1 MRVREREQD
10 SPGYLDLALHLQTK
24 LDLALCHI
32 PRDLRGGV
40 LSIMFKDLYT

>member
-1 MRVREREQD
+1 MRVRERTGLTWL
-10 SPGYLDLALHLQTK
+10 SGSGLHLQPK

-40 LSIMFKDLYT
+40 LSIMFKDLYI